1 VTGAS
6 ARSFAVIGD
15 PVAHS
20 VSPPMQRAAFAAAG
34 IEATYVAERVS
45 LDSLAAAWPELS
57 QRLEGWNVTR
67 PLKEPALGLVDRL
80 APEAA
85 ACGSVNTVVLDEDR
99 RTTGHSTDGDGFLA
113 GLARVRPRPIGR
125 ALILGTGGATRAV
138 AAALSGAGA
147 RVELVGRNRESG
159 EAVAAD
165 LAARGA
171 TVAYAGPPDGLS
183 ALLPGADLVVNATP
197 VGDPSMPGRSPI
209 PDDVELDALEP
220 RPVVYDLVYRPR
232 RTPLLAAAAAA
243 GCPTV
248 EGIEMLI
255 EQGARSFELW
265 TGVPAPVDEM
275 RAAAYR
281 ALDEQVAVGGTR

>member
-1 VTGAS
+1 
-6 ARSFAVIGD
+6 
-15 PVAHS
+15 
-20 VSPPMQRAAFAAAG
+20 MQRAAFAAAG
-34 IEATYVAERVS
+34 IEATYVAQRVP
-45 LDSLAAAWPELS
+45 LDSLAAAWPELAG
-57 QRLEGWNVTR
+57 RLEGWNVTR
-67 PLKEPALGLVDRL
+67 PLKESALGLVDRV

-85 ACGSVNTVVLDEDR
+85 ACGSVNTVALDERR

-113 GLARVRPRPIGR
+113 GLARVRPGPVGR

-138 AAALSGAGA
+138 AAALAGTGAHVG
-147 RVELVGRNRESG
+147 LVGRNREPG

-165 LAARGA
+165 LGARGA
-171 TVAYAGPPDGLS
+171 TVVYAGALDELP

-197 VGDPSMPGRSPI
+197 LGDPSMPGRSPI
-209 PDDVELDALEP
+209 PDHVALDALDP

-232 RTPLLAAAAAA
+232 RTPLLVAASAA

-265 TGVPAPVDEM
+265 TGAPAPVDAM
-275 RAAAYR
+275 RTAAYR